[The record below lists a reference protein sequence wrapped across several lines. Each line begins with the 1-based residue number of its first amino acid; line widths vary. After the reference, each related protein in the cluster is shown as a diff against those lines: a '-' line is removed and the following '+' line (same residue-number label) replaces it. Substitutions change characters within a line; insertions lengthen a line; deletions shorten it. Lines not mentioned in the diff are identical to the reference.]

1 MFLIRHLYS
10 LAKILKCAGND
21 DHVTIKAP
29 DDGDKIT
36 MTFEAKNES
45 EVSEYE
51 VKLMNLDSEY
61 LGIPDTSY
69 SVQIKMPAHKFQRIC
84 KDLSQIGDAVTISC
98 AKDCVRFAANGDLGS
113 GTVKLNQTASPDKP
127 NESVTVRMSE
137 PICLSFA
144 VKYLNHFAKATPLAS
159 QVSLSLA
166 PDVPLVV
173 EYSIEDED
181 SSEVGHLRYYLAPK
195 IEEDNE

>member
-1 MFLIRHLYS
+1 M
-10 LAKILKCAGND
+10 
-21 DHVTIKAP
+21 TIKAP
-29 DDGDKIT
+29 DDGDKIAL
-36 MTFEAKNES
+36 TFEAKNES

-51 VKLMNLDSEY
+51 IKLMNLDSEY

-69 SVQIKMPAHKFQRIC
+69 SVQIKMPSYKFQRIC
-84 KDLSQIGDAVTISC
+84 KDLAGIGDAVTISC

-113 GTVKLNQTASPDKP
+113 GTVKLNQTASADKP
-127 NESVTVRMSE
+127 EEAVTVRMSE

-144 VKYLNHFAKATPLAS
+144 VKYLNHFAKATPLS
-159 QVSLSLA
+159 KQVSLSLA

-173 EYSIEDED
+173 EYAIVDDDD
-181 SSEVGHLRYYLAPK
+181 SDVGHIRYYLAPK